1 MTLSIEKTIE
11 AYVKNVT
18 LKQMIIV
25 PAILLLLSLSILGY
39 TAYKTSVLVEPG
51 MEKDCNT
58 KVLWGYCIGS
68 PVELGVEF
76 KGGTVITF
84 DSEKYPDQLKE
95 EFKSYPLIQAR
106 KELTESNWRLLQFGP
121 MNESMHNDL
130 TKKINSEY
138 TKVKIDQMG
147 EVISKPLQEQAV
159 HAIILSFLG
168 MAIVV
173 YIIFRTFIPSMAVV
187 ISAFADIAFAAAM
200 MNVFGVVLSLGT
212 VAGLLMLIGY
222 SVDTDILLTT
232 RLLKRKG
239 ELNDKIKGA
248 MRTGLTMTLT
258 TLAALV
264 ALYLVSSG
272 SYIISSFTRI
282 DIIRDIS
289 MVLIFGL
296 IADIVNTWTTNLGI
310 LKWYMEKGK
319 VKQKHIEKPKKR
331 RQTA

>member
-1 MTLSIEKTIE
+1 MTLNIEKIIE
-11 AYVKNVT
+11 SYVKNIT

-25 PAILLLLSLSILGY
+25 PAIFLLLSFFILGY
-39 TAYKTSVLVEPG
+39 TTYRTSVLVEPG

-76 KGGTVITF
+76 KGGTAIIF
-84 DSEKYPDQLKE
+84 DSPKTPDELKAEFHGYPVT
-95 EFKSYPLIQAR
+95 QAR
-106 KELTESNWRLLQFGP
+106 EYGGQDRKMVQFGTMTESVHEELTN
-121 MNESMHNDL
+121 
-130 TKKINSEY
+130 KVNSEY
-138 TKVKIDQMG
+138 TNVEIRQMG
-147 EVISKPLQEQAV
+147 EVVSKPLQEQAV
-159 HAIILSFLG
+159 RAIILSFLG

-173 YIIFRTFIPSMAVV
+173 YIIFRTFVPSMAVV

-239 ELNDKIKGA
+239 ELNEKIIGA
-248 MRTGLTMTLT
+248 MKTGLTMTMT

-319 VKQKHIEKPKKR
+319 IKEKTIEKPKNR

>member
-1 MTLSIEKTIE
+1 MTLNIEKIIE
-11 AYVKNVT
+11 SYVKNVS

-25 PAILLLLSLSILGY
+25 PAIFLLLSLSILSY
-39 TAYKTSVLVEPG
+39 TYLST
-51 MEKDCNT
+51 
-58 KVLWGYCIGS
+58 GS

-76 KGGTVITF
+76 KGGTAIIF
-84 DSEKYPDQLKE
+84 DSVKTPDELKAEFHGYPVT
-95 EFKSYPLIQAR
+95 QAR
-106 KELTESNWRLLQFGP
+106 EYGGTGRKIIQFGP
-121 MNESMHNDL
+121 MAEPLQEEL

-138 TKVKIDQMG
+138 ANANPEIKQMG
-147 EVISKPLQEQAV
+147 EVVSKPLQQQAV
-159 HAIILSFLG
+159 RAIILSFLG

-239 ELNDKIKGA
+239 ELNDKIIGA
-248 MRTGLTMTLT
+248 MKTGLTMTMT

-319 VKQKHIEKPKKR
+319 VREKTIEKPKKR

>member
-1 MTLSIEKTIE
+1 LEGDVMTLSIEKTIE
-11 AYVKNVT
+11 AYVKNT
-18 LKQMIIV
+18 SLKQMITI
-25 PAILLLLSLSILGY
+25 PAIFLLLSLSILGY
-39 TAYKTSVLVEPG
+39 TFLT
-51 MEKDCNT
+51 T
-58 KVLWGYCIGS
+58 GS

-76 KGGTVITF
+76 KGGTAIIF
-84 DSEKYPDQLKE
+84 DSAKTPDELKAEFQGYPVT
-95 EFKSYPLIQAR
+95 QAR
-106 KELTESNWRLLQFGP
+106 EYGGQERKLVQFGTMTESVH
-121 MNESMHNDL
+121 EEL

-138 TKVKIDQMG
+138 SNVEIKQMG
-147 EVISKPLQEQAV
+147 EVVSKPLQEQAV
-159 HAIILSFLG
+159 RAIILSFLG

-173 YIIFRTFIPSMAVV
+173 YIIFRTFVPSFAVV

-248 MRTGLTMTLT
+248 MKTGLTMTMT

-310 LKWYMEKGK
+310 LKWYMEKSAAGMR
-319 VKQKHIEKPKKR
+319 HSEKPKKR
-331 RQTA
+331 RHAA